1 MSACRTDILRHLKDD
16 ASLDQPPALLI
27 ETTILRRLLTSPPAD
42 AVPGIAPRIISALI
56 ASHVPSPPSSNRCR
70 RFSPEF
76 TGSTVWLTG
85 SKTGFK
91 QGIRFDSPNPG
102 VGIVAGLLVVDC
114 PGINGCISRARKGQ
128 TLSGCRGNLGAVS

>member
-1 MSACRTDILRHLKDD
+1 MSACRTDTLRHLKDD

-42 AVPGIAPRIISALI
+42 
-56 ASHVPSPPSSNRCR
+56 
-70 RFSPEF
+70 
-76 TGSTVWLTG
+76 GSTLWLTG
-85 SKTGFK
+85 SKT
-91 QGIRFDSPNPG
+91 RFDSPNPG

-128 TLSGCRGNLGAVS
+128 TLSGCRANLGAVS